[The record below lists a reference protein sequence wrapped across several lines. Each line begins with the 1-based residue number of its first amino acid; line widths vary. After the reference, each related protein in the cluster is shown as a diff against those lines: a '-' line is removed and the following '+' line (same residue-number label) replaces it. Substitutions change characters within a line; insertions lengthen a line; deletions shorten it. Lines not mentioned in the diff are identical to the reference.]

1 MLQLKDISYQ
11 FSGIP
16 LFDKINWTIN
26 PKKRVALIGPNGA
39 GKTTLIRLISQNIP
53 LQEGIIQKPK
63 SYQIGYLPQ
72 EEISFGRGSVLEEV
86 LLADQEFGKL
96 EAEIADIHEQL
107 DDGNLA
113 VNEQINLTNRL
124 GLLETRFAL
133 SGGYEREAQAKKI
146 LTGLG
151 FKPGEFS
158 DPISTKSGGWR
169 MRVYLA
175 RLLLQNPDLLL
186 MDEPTNHL
194 DIVSLEWLENFLIGY
209 PGSIIIVSHDRFF
222 IDRLANEIAEL
233 EHGRLTHYAGNY
245 AYYEKE
251 KEIRYAQLTQKA
263 EALNA
268 ERERLTQFINRF
280 RYKATKAVQVQDRI
294 KRLEKLETIHLPK
307 ATPRINFK
315 INSPIKS
322 YKDVCM
328 LKGVSFRYALPW
340 VFQDVDLSLYRG
352 EKVALVGANG
362 EGKTTLTRLIFGQIQ
377 PQIGTVSVGERVKM
391 GYYAQHQI
399 DDLNTENNVYAEV
412 ESVVAEELRTQIRDI
427 LGVFRFSGADT
438 EKRVGVL
445 SGGEKARVSLA
456 KILLSPVNFLIM
468 DEPTNHLD
476 LYSKE
481 ALETA
486 LKNYDGT
493 LLLISHDRYFLDKLV
508 KVVFELKDGRLLRF
522 EGNYSDYLKKKLAE
536 ETKLQVT
543 DQTSESKKISHRDK
557 EQKRAEAE
565 ARQLISKERKTLAQK
580 IESVEK
586 AIHSD
591 ENEKERIEKLMADP
605 EFYKQ
610 SDKVAEFG
618 KKYQEILDRLPG
630 LYESWEILHQKMDSL
645 LASIKKS
652 G

>member
-72 EEISFGRGSVLEEV
+72 EEISFGRGSVLDEV
-86 LLADQEFGKL
+86 LLADKQFGKI
-96 EAEIADIHEQL
+96 ESEISDIHHRL

-113 VNEQINLTNRL
+113 LSEQLTLTNQL

-158 DPISTKSGGWR
+158 DPIGTKSGGWR

-194 DIVSLEWLENFLIGY
+194 DIVSLEWLENFLVGY

-251 KEIRYAQLTQKA
+251 KEIRYTQLMQKA
-263 EALNA
+263 EAINA
-268 ERERLTQFINRF
+268 ERERLTLFINRF
-280 RYKATKAVQVQDRI
+280 RSKATKAVQVQDRI
-294 KRLEKLETIHLPK
+294 KRMEKLEIINLPK
-307 ATPRINFK
+307 AKPRINFK
-315 INSPIKS
+315 INSPVKS

-328 LKGVSFRYALPW
+328 LKGVSFRYAEPW
-340 VFQDVDLSLYRG
+340 VFQNIDMSLYRG
-352 EKVALVGANG
+352 DKVALVGANG
-362 EGKTTLTRLIFGQIQ
+362 EGKTTLTRLIFSQLQ
-377 PQIGTVSVGERVKM
+377 PQIGTVNIGERVKM

-399 DDLNTENNVYAEV
+399 DDLNTENNVYTEV
-412 ESVVAEELRTQIRDI
+412 ESVAADELRTQILDI
-427 LGVFRFSGADT
+427 LGVFRFSGDDT
-438 EKRVGVL
+438 EKKVGVL

-486 LKNYDGT
+486 LKNYDG
-493 LLLISHDRYFLDKLV
+493 
-508 KVVFELKDGRLLRF
+508 
-522 EGNYSDYLKKKLAE
+522 
-536 ETKLQVT
+536 
-543 DQTSESKKISHRDK
+543 
-557 EQKRAEAE
+557 
-565 ARQLISKERKTLAQK
+565 
-580 IESVEK
+580 
-586 AIHSD
+586 
-591 ENEKERIEKLMADP
+591 
-605 EFYKQ
+605 
-610 SDKVAEFG
+610 
-618 KKYQEILDRLPG
+618 
-630 LYESWEILHQKMDSL
+630 
-645 LASIKKS
+645 
-652 G
+652 

>member
-72 EEISFGRGSVLEEV
+72 EEISFGRGSVLDEV
-86 LLADQEFGKL
+86 LLADKQFGKI
-96 EAEIADIHEQL
+96 ESEISDIHHRL

-113 VNEQINLTNRL
+113 LSEQLTLTNQL

-158 DPISTKSGGWR
+158 DPIGTKSGGWR

-251 KEIRYAQLTQKA
+251 KEIRYTQLMQKA
-263 EALNA
+263 EAINA
-268 ERERLTQFINRF
+268 ERERLTLFINRF
-280 RYKATKAVQVQDRI
+280 RSKATKAVQVQDRI
-294 KRLEKLETIHLPK
+294 KRMEKLEIINLPK

-315 INSPIKS
+315 INSPVKS

-328 LKGVSFRYALPW
+328 LKGVSFRYAEPW
-340 VFQDVDLSLYRG
+340 VFQNIDMSLYRG
-352 EKVALVGANG
+352 DKVALVGANG
-362 EGKTTLTRLIFGQIQ
+362 EGKTTLTRLIFSQLQ
-377 PQIGTVSVGERVKM
+377 PQIGTVNIGERVKM

-399 DDLNTENNVYAEV
+399 DDLNTENNVYTEV
-412 ESVVAEELRTQIRDI
+412 ESVAADELRTQIRDI
-427 LGVFRFSGADT
+427 LGVFRFSGDDT
-438 EKRVGVL
+438 EKKVGVL

-508 KVVFELKDGRLLRF
+508 NVVFELKDGRLLRF
-522 EGNYSDYLKKKLAE
+522 EGNYSDYLKKKQAE
-536 ETKLQVT
+536 DGVVYTPDDKAEIQ
-543 DQTSESKKISHRDK
+543 KISRRDK

-565 ARQLISKERKTLAQK
+565 ARQLISKERKSLAEK
-580 IESVEK
+580 IESVET
-586 AIHSD
+586 AIHRD
-591 ENEKERIEKLMADP
+591 ESEKERIEKLMADP
-605 EFYKQ
+605 KFYKQ
-610 SDKVAEFG
+610 IDAVAEAG
-618 KKYQEILDRLPG
+618 KTYQDIQERLPG
-630 LYESWEILHQKMDSL
+630 FYQSWEKLHQQMDAL
-645 LASIKKS
+645 LNSIKKS